1 LPAIVADL
9 RLAGELT
16 LCHAMLDRG
25 LRRDQGPHG
34 GEGRL
39 VGGAV
44 DARGPEMALEAV
56 ASSTMPLGTAP

>member
-1 LPAIVADL
+1 
-9 RLAGELT
+9 
-16 LCHAMLDRG
+16 MLDRG
-25 LRRDQGPHG
+25 LRRDQSPHG